1 MPNLVPDGLS
11 HVFCHGLQEF
21 KADKELEGSL
31 VERFVGRWCEI
42 VLLSQKP
49 TFGGGVFYFCSK
61 TKWKRW
67 WSILW
72 KRILLQ
78 GKSEL
83 EWMKLFDFFGSL
95 TTYLSIICAHH
106 QNLRAHPWLPPP
118 KKIRSDK
125 QIIHHH
131 HPNNKNCGIW
141 GRKIKF
147 SDGTRHPSDH
157 LRFCR
162 LLSIKVVLWPLQ
174 RKTCRLT
181 ERQGRFGF
189 LEKPKT
195 CKLGNPKEKPRGR
208 DIFTGKTGKTPS
220 FETRC
225 FFGWFFVGSIGGEG
239 AVLHEDRPS
248 VVEVVGFR
256 LCCGVTLFDKKS
268 VAGGVGGDAA
278 GPQRL
283 ALCLPGA
290 TAR

>member
-1 MPNLVPDGLS
+1 
-11 HVFCHGLQEF
+11 
-21 KADKELEGSL
+21 
-31 VERFVGRWCEI
+31 
-42 VLLSQKP
+42 
-49 TFGGGVFYFCSK
+49 
-61 TKWKRW
+61 
-67 WSILW
+67 
-72 KRILLQ
+72 
-78 GKSEL
+78 
-83 EWMKLFDFFGSL
+83 MKLFDFFGSL
-95 TTYLSIICAHH
+95 ATYISIICAHH
-106 QNLRAHPWLPPP
+106 QNLRAPP

-208 DIFTGKTGKTPS
+208 DIFTGKTGKTPGESS

-225 FFGWFFVGSIGGEG
+225 FFGLFFVGSIGGEG
-239 AVLHEDRPS
+239 AVLHEDHILVKLLAS
-248 VVEVVGFR
+248 VCVAVSHCSTKNTSQVVLAAMR
-256 LCCGVTLFDKKS
+256 QDRSALLYASQELRRDK
-268 VAGGVGGDAA
+268 VG
-278 GPQRL
+278 RS
-283 ALCLPGA
+283 
-290 TAR
+290 

>member
-83 EWMKLFDFFGSL
+83 EWMKLFDFFWSL
-95 TTYLSIICAHH
+95 TTYISIICAHH

-208 DIFTGKTGKTPS
+208 DIFTGKTGKTPWRVE
-220 FETRC
+220 FRNAVFFWDC
-225 FFGWFFVGSIGGEG
+225 FGCWFYWRRGSCS
-239 AVLHEDRPS
+239 AWRPHRLWKLLAS
-248 VVEVVGFR
+248 V
-256 LCCGVTLFDKKS
+256 S
-268 VAGGVGGDAA
+268 VAGGAGGDAP